1 MMYIVSTIKS
11 MSHVDR
17 MTRNRRIRIIKITLF
32 SLFLGIYAPSTL
44 IGHILYKEEPQYYYE
59 QITLFRINQGLR
71 SVIKLP
77 MDFYMIY
84 QFLKSYFY
92 FIQRKKESIDAK
104 VKNAQL
110 ISFGASR

>member
-11 MSHVDR
+11 MTHIDR
-17 MTRNRRIRIIKITLF
+17 MARNRRIKIIEIVLF
-32 SLFLGIYAPSTL
+32 SLYIGIYTPCTL
-44 IGHILYKEEPQYYYE
+44 IGHIFYKEDPQYYYE

-71 SVIKLP
+71 TVIKLP

-92 FIQRKKESIDAK
+92 FLQRKKESIDAK

-110 ISFGASR
+110 MSLGGSR